1 MGGTSKT
8 TAKALKKETRDPADP
23 AFTVTTHYE
32 QFDAF
37 GNPGKAIRTR
47 QCLRQCALSAEVSD
61 AISTPIWR
69 MGISLRHHA
78 VL

>member
-8 TAKALKKETRDPADP
+8 TANALKKEIRDPGT

-47 QCLRQCALSAEVSD
+47 QCLRWCALSAEVSD